1 MAVTDQEFSTL
12 SRRVAALEQ
21 SDAANT
27 KSIEFI
33 ASTLGGMKAVQ
44 DNHTKRLDGI
54 DQRLDGID
62 QRLNGIDRRL
72 DGIDGEIRGLKADV
86 AGLRADMPGIVAE
99 AMREVLREA
108 KG

>member
-33 ASTLGGMKAVQ
+33 ASTLGGVKAVQ
-44 DNHTKRLDGI
+44 DNHTKRLD
-54 DQRLDGID
+54 
-62 QRLNGIDRRL
+62 GIDRRL

>member
-1 MAVTDQEFSTL
+1 MAVTDQEFATL

-33 ASTLGGMKAVQ
+33 ANTLGGMKAVQ
-44 DNHTKRLDGI
+44 DNHTK
-54 DQRLDGID
+54 
-62 QRLNGIDRRL
+62 RL

-86 AGLRADMPGIVAE
+86 AGLRADLPGIVAE